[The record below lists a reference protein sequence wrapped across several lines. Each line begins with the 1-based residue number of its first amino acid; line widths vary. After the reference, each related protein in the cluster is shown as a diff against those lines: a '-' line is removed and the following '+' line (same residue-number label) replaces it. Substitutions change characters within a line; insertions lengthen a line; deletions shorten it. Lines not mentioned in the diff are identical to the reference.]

1 MAAAGTAYARGGG
14 GCLEE
19 GTPILTPAGA
29 VPIERLAPGDLVWT
43 VVNGRLNTGTVRA
56 CTRVQVDEYLEL
68 SVGGVSLRATGEHPI
83 QVAPGVFRMAREFR
97 AGDTLFLWQ
106 DAELKAAKLRSVKRV
121 RPDGAP
127 ALPSAYNLLVSP
139 GGTYLASGLLVHNKG
154 CFLPDTPILRSD
166 GTQVPIRDVRPGD
179 ELLAFT
185 PDGRIT
191 KAVVHDVLSHD
202 VHEHVIVTTQRVV
215 LRVTTEHPFYVGDG
229 TFKTLEAL
237 KVGDR
242 IFAFDGEALREQRIT
257 GLERARGRARVYNL
271 QTDSPHTFF
280 AAGIA
285 VHNKGGGGCFPAGT
299 PIRTVGGLVPV
310 EKIVPGDTVLAV
322 TPDGRVVTTAVEATY
337 AARRPLLAVQTDRG
351 RLLTTVEHPLRL
363 DDGGFRPAG
372 ELRAGQRV
380 LVWRDGA
387 FQPARIESVR
397 LEGREETVHN
407 LHVGWPHTF
416 IAGDFVVH
424 NKGGGG
430 GSRSSSSRSGG
441 SPGGSLDQWAIIIM
455 FGVVGVIIVLA
466 IIKGRRSRKDQN
478 LDFVHS
484 PAAVARKADK
494 TRKLLEFIAR
504 TDQTVAPDAL
514 CQAAQSTF
522 LKLQECWQARD
533 YGPMKPLMMPDLY
546 AQHCGQIAGMVRNHE
561 TNMIADLKVQRV
573 DIVNVR
579 YADKADQREFT
590 ALITASAKDYYIDD
604 RTQKFLR
611 GDEQPAEFQEFWTF
625 HRQGD
630 SWLLREIEQTRES
643 DALKDE
649 NFFEQFTQH
658 QLQQLYGEVAGKEGQ
673 VGPWLEKSVETKAT
687 KIEKM
692 LNFLVQTDKLWDR
705 PQMIERARQVFTNVH
720 LAEEAAE
727 EPAVRTDEL
736 FPQIADLLKAQ
747 VRQRKAEGITVEY
760 RNLCI
765 RKVELILV
773 RNFADNSQ
781 DEYTTRISA
790 HAQRILRKNGQVTSQ
805 DEYVTPFE
813 EYWTFGRLDRQWKL
827 KEVLPPSRGQL
838 EAEQENLDQD
848 SSPAQLQWY
857 YRQERAV

>member
-1 MAAAGTAYARGGG
+1 
-14 GCLEE
+14 
-19 GTPILTPAGA
+19 
-29 VPIERLAPGDLVWT
+29 
-43 VVNGRLNTGTVRA
+43 
-56 CTRVQVDEYLEL
+56 
-68 SVGGVSLRATGEHPI
+68 
-83 QVAPGVFRMAREFR
+83 
-97 AGDTLFLWQ
+97 
-106 DAELKAAKLRSVKRV
+106 
-121 RPDGAP
+121 
-127 ALPSAYNLLVSP
+127 
-139 GGTYLASGLLVHNKG
+139 
-154 CFLPDTPILRSD
+154 
-166 GTQVPIRDVRPGD
+166 
-179 ELLAFT
+179 
-185 PDGRIT
+185 
-191 KAVVHDVLSHD
+191 
-202 VHEHVIVTTQRVV
+202 
-215 LRVTTEHPFYVGDG
+215 
-229 TFKTLEAL
+229 
-237 KVGDR
+237 
-242 IFAFDGEALREQRIT
+242 
-257 GLERARGRARVYNL
+257 
-271 QTDSPHTFF
+271 
-280 AAGIA
+280 
-285 VHNKGGGGCFPAGT
+285 
-299 PIRTVGGLVPV
+299 
-310 EKIVPGDTVLAV
+310 
-322 TPDGRVVTTAVEATY
+322 
-337 AARRPLLAVQTDRG
+337 
-351 RLLTTVEHPLRL
+351 
-363 DDGGFRPAG
+363 
-372 ELRAGQRV
+372 
-380 LVWRDGA
+380 
-387 FQPARIESVR
+387 
-397 LEGREETVHN
+397 
-407 LHVGWPHTF
+407 
-416 IAGDFVVH
+416 
-424 NKGGGG
+424 
-430 GSRSSSSRSGG
+430 
-441 SPGGSLDQWAIIIM
+441 
-455 FGVVGVIIVLA
+455 
-466 IIKGRRSRKDQN
+466 
-478 LDFVHS
+478 
-484 PAAVARKADK
+484 
-494 TRKLLEFIAR
+494 
-504 TDQTVAPDAL
+504 
-514 CQAAQSTF
+514 
-522 LKLQECWQARD
+522 
-533 YGPMKPLMMPDLY
+533 
-546 AQHCGQIAGMVRNHE
+546 MVRNHE

-727 EPAVRTDEL
+727 EPAVRTEEL
-736 FPQIADLLKAQ
+736 FPQVADLLRVQIRLRKAQ
-747 VRQRKAEGITVEY
+747 GITVEY

-827 KEVLPPSRGQL
+827 KEVLPPSRGQR